1 MLSFSSSLH
10 KLLKTGVVP
19 TDSPSVAATII
30 AVNQGSLISFGF
42 SVLTSILFCFF
53 IPYNYYWISIVGT
66 SAYLLTFLYHYMG
79 WRNLARFNI
88 WLVSLPLFFWIS
100 SAFGEESYGHLMYLV
115 IILGTISTFR
125 EGQYHQMIWVFIVPV
140 ILLVVLYLTRFSL
153 FSIPNISI
161 EERKLIG
168 IFNLVGCFLG
178 VGSSLIMF
186 IRENKIKSDK
196 LEASESEIREQFT
209 ELQKTHKE
217 LDLIVYSVTHDLRAP
232 IVSALALVDISAA
245 ETDKEKSIFYHTL
258 QKKSLVRMDKFITD
272 ILFYY
277 KNDRTEIKMEE
288 VNCQKIVTDIFL
300 NVENDNPKVE
310 KIYKEKIDAPII
322 GDSMRIIILLNNLI
336 GNAVRYYNPKAE
348 HSYVKV
354 GLESNEKEVILTVE
368 DNGQGIKEEH
378 QNKVFEMFFR
388 ANKNANGSGLGLY
401 IVKETVE
408 TLGGKLT
415 MQSVFGK
422 GTTFQITLPNAK
434 IIPSEKNTS
443 NPIDNTENTEVLENV
458 H

>member
-10 KLLKTGVVP
+10 KLLKIGIVA
-19 TDSPSVAATII
+19 TDSRSVADTVI

-42 SVLTSILFCFF
+42 SVFTSILFCFF
-53 IPYNYYWISIVGT
+53 IPYTYYWVSIIGT
-66 SAYLLTFLYHYMG
+66 FAYLLTFVYNYLG
-79 WRNLARFNI
+79 WRNLARLNI

-125 EGQYHQMIWVFIVPV
+125 EGQYHQMIWVFLVPV
-140 ILLVVLYLTRFSL
+140 ILLVVLYLTHFSL
-153 FSIPNISI
+153 FNIPSVDAK
-161 EERKLIG
+161 ERKLIG

-186 IRENKIKSDK
+186 IKENKIKSDK

-209 ELQKTHKE
+209 ELQKAHKE

-232 IVSALALVDISAA
+232 IVSSLALVDISAA
-245 ETDKEKSIFYHTL
+245 ETDKEKSIFYHSL

-277 KNDRTEIKMEE
+277 KNDRTEIMTEE
-288 VNCQKIVTDIFL
+288 VDCEKIVTDIFA
-300 NVENDNPKVE
+300 NVENDNPNVE
-310 KIYKEKIDAPII
+310 KSYEEKLEFPVI
-322 GDSMRIIILLNNLI
+322 GDSMRINILLSNLI
-336 GNAVRYYNPKAE
+336 GNAVRYYNPKTE
-348 HSYVKV
+348 HSYVKICI
-354 GLESNEKEVILTVE
+354 ESNEKEIILTVE

-378 QNKVFEMFFR
+378 HQKVFEMFFR

-401 IVKETVE
+401 IVKETVN
-408 TLGGKLT
+408 TLGGKLK
-415 MQSVFGK
+415 MQSTLDK
-422 GTTFQITLPNAK
+422 GTIFQITLPNSKLSTVETNISA
-434 IIPSEKNTS
+434 IP
-443 NPIDNTENTEVLENV
+443 PVITETKLLENV
-458 H
+458 S